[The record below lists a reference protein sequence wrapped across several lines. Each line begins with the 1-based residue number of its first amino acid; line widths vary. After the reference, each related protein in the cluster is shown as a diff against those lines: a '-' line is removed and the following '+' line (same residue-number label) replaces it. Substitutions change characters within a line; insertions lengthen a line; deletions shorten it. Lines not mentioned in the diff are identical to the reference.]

1 MSGIQ
6 GHQVHPGPLPRVI
19 GSGQCEK
26 TKQMALWGRQ
36 QEGGRVTPQNLA
48 RHERAKLSS
57 AAVLVFLPLSV
68 CSPGQGGGSRLL
80 RACALLPPRT
90 VSQGPSSATFPFWV
104 VSKQNFMSAEQEGV
118 LEAMVSCSCYMR
130 MACEVH
136 FVQAFPLPQDQNPQ
150 GQDQKLYF

>member
-1 MSGIQ
+1 MPSHPTPRSQLSLITPISGSPSTDVSFPKMLIPSLSFLMVMVPSLPSVAPCQ
-6 GHQVHPGPLPRVI
+6 GSRATQVHPGPLPRVI

-48 RHERAKLSS
+48 RHERAKLSC

-90 VSQGPSSATFPFWV
+90 VP
-104 VSKQNFMSAEQEGV
+104 
-118 LEAMVSCSCYMR
+118 
-130 MACEVH
+130 
-136 FVQAFPLPQDQNPQ
+136 
-150 GQDQKLYF
+150 